1 MLTTLVKR
9 NLFHCPLQKTLTE
22 SSVYSRL
29 IERTQR
35 LVAVTPTLT
44 LALETAT
51 AAALLQGHAGK
62 VSHVE
67 RLEHVHGVTVNLDGL
82 HRERGL
88 VGDEVH
94 AALTLLLLKLEGDAA
109 HGATLD
115 ALHKVLRERDERK
128 GRGQVDARGTTQALY
143 RGDCWTRK
151 KAARWL
157 PVTRANSPR
166 DATNRPPRHVHE
178 LITRVSRHRH
188 DRRLR
193 MHRVDARVDGTFRG

>member
-88 VGDEVH
+88 VGDKVH

-128 GRGQVDARGTTQALY
+128 EEV
-143 RGDCWTRK
+143 
-151 KAARWL
+151 RWML
-157 PVTRANSPR
+157 SG
-166 DATNRPPRHVHE
+166 
-178 LITRVSRHRH
+178 RHRLCIEVIVG
-188 DRRLR
+188 RERKPL
-193 MHRVDARVDGTFRG
+193 DGSR